1 MFGKPGRPREDP
13 FLRRREI
20 YLAVAP
26 HLERRGAKR
35 LTMRQVAHAANIS
48 LGGIYHYFASKRE
61 VVLFGVS
68 PEMFQRSCQDFHQ
81 RYGHL
86 EQADPEWLLAD
97 GLDAMVAMVSFA
109 RPALVASIELGA
121 ATALE
126 TVEAAM
132 DVTLDDLVCVLR
144 VVRADITDDELHVL
158 QRAVRRVLLG
168 AMLDRSASP
177 AQIHDELRAIVVKS
191 SSAGVREPIGAEARV
206 R

>member
-1 MFGKPGRPREDP
+1 MFGKPGRPREDS

-26 HLERRGAKR
+26 LLERRGAQR

-68 PEMFQRSCQDFHQ
+68 PEMFQRSCEDFHQ
-81 RYGHL
+81 RHGRL

-97 GLDAMVAMVSFA
+97 GLDAMVAMISFA
-109 RPALVASIELGA
+109 RPALMASIELGA
-121 ATALE
+121 ATTLE
-126 TVEAAM
+126 AVEAAM
-132 DVTLDDLVCVLR
+132 NVTLDDLVRVLR
-144 VVRADITDDELHVL
+144 VVRADITDDELDVL

-168 AMLDRSASP
+168 AMLDRSASSM
-177 AQIHDELRAIVVKS
+177 QVHDELRAIVVKAGS
-191 SSAGVREPIGAEARV
+191 PGVREPIGATALV
-206 R
+206 S

>member
-1 MFGKPGRPREDP
+1 
-13 FLRRREI
+13 
-20 YLAVAP
+20 
-26 HLERRGAKR
+26 
-35 LTMRQVAHAANIS
+35 
-48 LGGIYHYFASKRE
+48 
-61 VVLFGVS
+61 
-68 PEMFQRSCQDFHQ
+68 
-81 RYGHL
+81 
-86 EQADPEWLLAD
+86 
-97 GLDAMVAMVSFA
+97 MVAMVSFA

-132 DVTLDDLVCVLR
+132 DVTLDDLVRVLR

>member
-81 RYGHL
+81 RYEHL

-126 TVEAAM
+126 AVEAAM
-132 DVTLDDLVCVLR
+132 DVTLDDLVRVLR

>member
-1 MFGKPGRPREDP
+1 MFGKPGRPREDR

-26 HLERRGAKR
+26 HLERRGARR
-35 LTMRQVAHAANIS
+35 LTMRQVAQAANSS

-81 RYGHL
+81 RYGQL

-126 TVEAAM
+126 AVEAAM
-132 DVTLDDLVCVLR
+132 DVTLDDLVRVLR
-144 VVRADITDDELHVL
+144 VVRADLTDDELHVL

-177 AQIHDELRAIVVKS
+177 TQIHDELRAIVVKS
-191 SSAGVREPIGAEARV
+191 SSPGVWEPIGAEARV
-206 R
+206 S

>member
-81 RYGHL
+81 GHGHL

-126 TVEAAM
+126 AVEAAM
-132 DVTLDDLVCVLR
+132 DVTLDDLVRVLR

-177 AQIHDELRAIVVKS
+177 TQIHDELRAIVVKS

>member
-1 MFGKPGRPREDP
+1 MFGKPGRPREDS

-26 HLERRGAKR
+26 LLEQRGAKR

-68 PEMFQRSCQDFHQ
+68 PEMFERSCEDFHQ
-81 RYGHL
+81 RHGPL

-97 GLDAMVAMVSFA
+97 GLDAMVAMISFA
-109 RPALVASIELGA
+109 RPALVAAIELGA
-121 ATALE
+121 ATTLE
-126 TVEAAM
+126 AVEAGM
-132 DVTLDDLVCVLR
+132 DVTLDDLVRVLR
-144 VVRADITDDELHVL
+144 VVRADIIDDELDVL

-168 AMLDRSASP
+168 AMLDRSASSM
-177 AQIHDELRAIVVKS
+177 QVHDELRAIVVKAGS
-191 SSAGVREPIGAEARV
+191 PGVREPIGAAALV
-206 R
+206 S